1 MRRLCA
7 DWKTRRPK
15 WWAANVS
22 NPTISACLSVA
33 AASQECLMDWFLGVD
48 PSVVSG
54 FFMTGLDC
62 VKSALLDD

>member
-1 MRRLCA
+1 
-7 DWKTRRPK
+7 
-15 WWAANVS
+15 
-22 NPTISACLSVA
+22 
-33 AASQECLMDWFLGVD
+33 MDWFLGVD